1 MHAEVITDPAQIT
14 NYNPL
19 ELIGN
24 RLAILPKGNVNLR
37 YIMTIERCWIEL
49 EFFEVGQTFLLYVL
63 YSQVLRLENVFYC
76 LKSHNTSENE
86 VKFATLHFSAIFSGF
101 TRPSQA
107 PRLLSETLRL
117 QSMLPQDGALV
128 GWTKPQYR

>member
-37 YIMTIERCWIEL
+37 YIMTIERC
-49 EFFEVGQTFLLYVL
+49 
-63 YSQVLRLENVFYC
+63 
-76 LKSHNTSENE
+76 
-86 VKFATLHFSAIFSGF
+86 
-101 TRPSQA
+101 
-107 PRLLSETLRL
+107 
-117 QSMLPQDGALV
+117 
-128 GWTKPQYR
+128 